1 VYIYIHTHALIFFF
15 INRFLIEGARRTG
28 QMIDNWADVTLLVIQ
43 EVVLPGT
50 SPKCADSPSST
61 LNIAS
66 EQRDFFGSNTT
77 VVVGLT
83 ETMFAL
89 TDGWSVIYYSTAKGS
104 VQSEIAHNS
113 WSIPIDVRMGVAAVQ
128 YGDGNEQRDDT
139 SHGKTTSMMGCR
151 FEKKCV
157 YTLQLPARWPV
168 PSPQFDFQNTRR
180 CDDSTT
186 KGISITCAILEYDPS
201 IVETNSTI
209 NSVQR
214 TVFPVD
220 FQVCGCMCVY
230 REEQGAFLTTVYAI
244 RCPARPST
252 FHPAPRS
259 RSASKASGGRTP
271 GSLHRKDPSC
281 LC

>member
-1 VYIYIHTHALIFFF
+1 
-15 INRFLIEGARRTG
+15 
-28 QMIDNWADVTLLVIQ
+28 MIDNWADVTLLVIQ
-43 EVVLPGT
+43 EIVLPGT

-61 LNIAS
+61 LDIGM

-89 TDGWSVIYYSTAKGS
+89 TDGWSVIYYSTAKSS
-104 VQSEIAHNS
+104 VQSEVAYNS

-151 FEKKCV
+151 FEMCV
-157 YTLQLPARWPV
+157 YAETSRSMARLI
-168 PSPQFDFQNTRR
+168 QNTHTHR
-180 CDDSTT
+180 CDDDDNDS
-186 KGISITCAILEYDPS
+186 IRITCAILEYDPS

-214 TVFPVD
+214 TVFPVN
-220 FQVCGCMCVY
+220 FQVCVCVY
-230 REEQGAFLTTVYAI
+230 IGRKI
-244 RCPARPST
+244 RCI
-252 FHPAPRS
+252 F
-259 RSASKASGGRTP
+259 
-271 GSLHRKDPSC
+271 
-281 LC
+281 